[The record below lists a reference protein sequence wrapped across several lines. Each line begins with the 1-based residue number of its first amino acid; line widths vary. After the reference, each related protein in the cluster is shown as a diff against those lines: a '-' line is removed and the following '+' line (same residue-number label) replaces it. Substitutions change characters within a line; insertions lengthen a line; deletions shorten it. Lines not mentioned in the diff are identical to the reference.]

1 MSVQYLTE
9 QRSARHRA
17 VYVLTSFED
26 LSKEA
31 FFLHFGKQKSSYI

>member
-9 QRSARHRA
+9 QRSAHRA